1 MADISAVCLAT
12 ANPGQAGTKKRPP
25 VSRTK
30 KHDEVGN
37 TGLPSKGV
45 SLLPMINSEEA
56 TNLCR
61 GRNGWRPSSLS
72 ELSTNHEQIGD
83 FFRYFAV
90 LHNKRI
96 RRWPL
101 ATYSSAKLLT
111 PTGC

>member
-56 TNLCR
+56 KNAWPGHSFGEFFHQWPEPMFR
-61 GRNGWRPSSLS
+61 
-72 ELSTNHEQIGD
+72 HVGD
-83 FFRYFAV
+83 QLVEHAALPKQRMRA
-90 LHNKRI
+90 R
-96 RRWPL
+96 L
-101 ATYSSAKLLT
+101 A
-111 PTGC
+111 GVRF

>member
-1 MADISAVCLAT
+1 LPQT
-12 ANPGQAGTKKRPP
+12 ALRPTRPQPLPPPPRRPP
-25 VSRTK
+25 SA
-30 KHDEVGN
+30 GQQ
-37 TGLPSKGV
+37 
-45 SLLPMINSEEA
+45 A
-56 TNLCR
+56 
-61 GRNGWRPSSLS
+61 SSLS

-111 PTGC
+111 PTDCYKPPITAPTQQSNASSICLLPDVHLAASRS